1 MKLNKILLSALLAAT
16 SLTAGAADC
25 DITLKAIP
33 IEQGEEVPA
42 DVSDAIATRLM
53 AAATKSGVVGAVDSR
68 FFITAK
74 FNHSYKETL
83 AGPPAQTAI
92 KSTMTLYIGDVIDQ
106 KVFATTSID
115 VRGVGT
121 SLNRAYINA
130 LSVLNAKNNAFAQFI
145 SQGRDKVIDY
155 YDSNYQSIL
164 NKAKSAMTLKQYDE
178 ALYYST
184 SIPECSVG
192 YSAALE
198 VTKTAFQAYLD
209 NEGLVLL
216 NKARAA
222 WGANPDQYG
231 AEEAYGYLTQIDP
244 QASCYKEAV
253 AFGQKI
259 ASVVKANWD
268 FENVTMY
275 KDAVALEKARITAAR
290 DIGVAWGNHQQPIT
304 YNTTWLH

>member
-16 SLTAGAADC
+16 SIAANAADC

-53 AAATKSGVVGAVDSR
+53 TAASKSGVVGAIDSR

-83 AGPPAQTAI
+83 AGPPMQTAI
-92 KSTMTLYIGDVIDQ
+92 KSTMTLYIGDVVDK
-106 KVFATTSID
+106 KVFATTSVD
-115 VRGVGT
+115 VKGVGT
-121 SLNRAYINA
+121 SLSRAYINA
-130 LSVLNAKNNAFAQFI
+130 LSVLNAKNNTFAQFI

-164 NKAKSAMTLKQYDE
+164 NKAKSALTMKEYGE

-184 SIPECSVG
+184 SIPECSIG

-209 NEGLVLL
+209 NEGLILL
-216 NKARAA
+216 NKARGA
-222 WGANPDQYG
+222 WGASPDEYG
-231 AEEAYGYLTQIDP
+231 ANEAYGYLTQIDP
-244 QASCYKEAV
+244 QSSCFNEAV
-253 AFGQKI
+253 AFGEKI
-259 ASVVKANWD
+259 ASIVKANWD
-268 FENVTMY
+268 FENITKY
-275 KDAVALEKARITAAR
+275 KDQVSLEKAYINAAR
-290 DIGVAWGNHQQPIT
+290 DVGVAWGSHQQPIT
-304 YNTTWLH
+304 YNVTWLY